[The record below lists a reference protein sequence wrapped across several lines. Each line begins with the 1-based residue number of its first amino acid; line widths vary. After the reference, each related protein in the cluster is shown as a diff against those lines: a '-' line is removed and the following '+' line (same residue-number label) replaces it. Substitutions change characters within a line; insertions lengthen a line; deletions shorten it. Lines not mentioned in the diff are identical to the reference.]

1 MSAPPACTLTATQ
14 KFNKKS
20 RTKILWKTMNF
31 PEEIKYQKNLDLP
44 PIYIFYRTR
53 MSAPALWPLLIQ
65 IFLQMEIL
73 ILRKREQNLIG
84 KLFSMSL
91 RGMHLPDN
99 CGFQCVHS
107 FAFKFLRTIPIFAI
121 FNYKISVSINLDF
134 TRMHFSSFWDSCC
147 SFLNFSELYV
157 GMYVFG
163 KVSVS
168 YYPLLF
174 GFRKYFRN
182 LIASY

>member
-1 MSAPPACTLTATQ
+1 
-14 KFNKKS
+14 
-20 RTKILWKTMNF
+20 MNF
-31 PEEIKYQKNLDLP
+31 HEEIKYQKNLDLP

-65 IFLQMEIL
+65 IFPQLEIL

-182 LIASY
+182 LITSYLSFYISVGRCSILCWS